1 MNVYEIITNKIIE
14 KLEAGFIP
22 WHKPWSGSA
31 SKNAPRNL
39 VTGKQYRGINVYLLS
54 MLGYSSPFFLTF
66 KQVSEKGGF
75 VRKGEQGHMV
85 VYYGTAEL
93 EDRETGDPKVV
104 PFLKYYKVFNVAQ
117 CEGLTVPVVDENV
130 DDKIFSPIEQA
141 DAIFNAMPQAPDV
154 RFGGNR
160 AYYSPSLDY
169 VQIPVKESFDT
180 PDAYYNTLFHE
191 LAHSTGHTDRL
202 ARKGVI
208 EASYFGSHEYSKEE
222 LVAEMTASFLSAE
235 AGIES
240 TFDNSVAYLQ
250 SWMRAL
256 KNDKTM
262 LIRSASLAQKAS
274 DFILSR
280 QAVAQTEPE
289 KLAA

>member
-1 MNVYEIITNKIIE
+1 MNVYEIITNKIVE

-31 SKNAPRNL
+31 SKNAPKNL
-39 VTGKQYRGINVYLLS
+39 ITGKQYRGVNVFLLS
-54 MLGYSSPFFLTF
+54 MLGYSSPYFLTF
-66 KQVSEKGGF
+66 KQVSEKGGS

-85 VYYGTAEL
+85 VYYGSAEV

-117 CEGLTVPVVDENV
+117 CEGLTVPVVDENAEEKEFLPV
-130 DDKIFSPIEQA
+130 DRAESIFE
-141 DAIFNAMPQAPDV
+141 AMPQRPDV

-169 VQIPVKESFDT
+169 VQMPVKESFDS

-240 TFDNSVAYLQ
+240 TLSNSVAYIQ

-262 LIRSASLAQKAS
+262 LVRSAGQAQKAS

-280 QAVAQTEPE
+280 HAVAQTEPE
-289 KLAA
+289 TLAA

>member
-1 MNVYEIITNKIIE
+1 
-14 KLEAGFIP
+14 
-22 WHKPWSGSA
+22 
-31 SKNAPRNL
+31 
-39 VTGKQYRGINVYLLS
+39 
-54 MLGYSSPFFLTF
+54 
-66 KQVSEKGGF
+66 
-75 VRKGEQGHMV
+75 MV

-117 CEGLTVPVVDENV
+117 CEGLTVPAIEEDTEEA
-130 DDKIFSPIEQA
+130 IFSPVDQA
-141 DAIFNAMPQAPDV
+141 EAIFNAMPQRPQV
-154 RFGGNR
+154 NYGGNR

-169 VQIPVKESFDT
+169 VQMPVKESFDS
-180 PDAYYNTLFHE
+180 PDTYYNTLFHE

-202 ARKGVI
+202 ARKGVT

-222 LVAEMTASFLSAE
+222 LVAEMAASFLSAE
-235 AGIES
+235 SGIES
-240 TFDNSVAYLQ
+240 TLENSVAYLQ

-262 LIRSASLAQKAS
+262 LVRAASMAQKAS

-280 QAVAQTEPE
+280 QATAQAEPD

>member
-1 MNVYEIITNKIIE
+1 MNVYEIITNKIVE

-54 MLGYSSPFFLTF
+54 MAGYSSPYFATF
-66 KQVSEKGGF
+66 KQISEKGGS
-75 VRKGEQGHMV
+75 VKKGEQGHMV

-104 PFLKYYKVFNVAQ
+104 PFLKYYKVFNVEQ
-117 CEGLTVPVVDENV
+117 CEGLTVPAIDESAE
-130 DDKIFSPIEQA
+130 DKVFSPIEQA
-141 DAIFNAMPQAPDV
+141 ESIFEAMPQCPDV

-169 VQIPVKESFDT
+169 VQMPVKESFDT

-191 LAHSTGHTDRL
+191 LAHSTGHSNRL
-202 ARKGVI
+202 ARKGVT

-235 AGIES
+235 AGIET
-240 TFDNSVAYLQ
+240 TFDNSVAYIQ
-250 SWMRAL
+250 SWLRAL

-262 LIRSASLAQKAS
+262 LVRAASMAQKAS

-280 QAVAQTEPE
+280 QAVAEPE

>member
-1 MNVYEIITNKIIE
+1 VK
-14 KLEAGFIP
+14 
-22 WHKPWSGSA
+22 
-31 SKNAPRNL
+31 
-39 VTGKQYRGINVYLLS
+39 
-54 MLGYSSPFFLTF
+54 
-66 KQVSEKGGF
+66 
-75 VRKGEQGHMV
+75 KGEQGHMV

-117 CEGLTVPVVDENV
+117 CEGLTVPVVDESAEEAEFLPV
-130 DDKIFSPIEQA
+130 DQA
-141 DAIFNAMPQAPDV
+141 EAIFNAMPQRPQV
-154 RFGGNR
+154 NFGGNR

-169 VQIPVKESFDT
+169 VQMPVKESFDS
-180 PDAYYNTLFHE
+180 PDTYYNTLFHE

-202 ARKGVI
+202 ARKGVT

-222 LVAEMTASFLSAE
+222 LVAEMAASFLSAE
-235 AGIES
+235 SGIES
-240 TFDNSVAYLQ
+240 TLENSVAYLQ

-262 LIRSASLAQKAS
+262 LVRAASMAQKAS

-280 QAVAQTEPE
+280 QATAQAEPD

>member
-1 MNVYEIITNKIIE
+1 MNVYEIITAKIVE

-31 SKNAPRNL
+31 AKNAPKNL
-39 VTGKQYRGINVYLLS
+39 ITGKQYRGVNVFLLS
-54 MLGYSSPFFLTF
+54 MAGYASPYFATF

-85 VYYGTAEL
+85 VYYGNAEV

-104 PFLKYYKVFNVAQ
+104 PFLKYYKVFNIQQ
-117 CEGLTVPVVDENV
+117 CEGLTVPFIDE
-130 DDKIFSPIEQA
+130 DAEETIFSPIETAQEII
-141 DAIFNAMPQAPDV
+141 DNMPQCPDV
-154 RFGGNR
+154 NFGGNR

-169 VQIPVKESFDT
+169 VQMPQKESFDT
-180 PDAYYNTLFHE
+180 PDSYYNTLFHE
-191 LAHSTGHTDRL
+191 LAHSTGHANRL

-240 TFDNSVAYLQ
+240 TFENSVAYLQ

-262 LIRSASLAQKAS
+262 LVRAASLAQKAS

-280 QAVAQTEPE
+280 QAAAVAEPD

>member
-31 SKNAPRNL
+31 STNAPRNL
-39 VTGKQYRGINVYLLS
+39 ITGKQYRGINVYLLS
-54 MLGYSSPFFLTF
+54 MLGYSSPYFATF
-66 KQVSEKGGF
+66 KQISEKGGS

-85 VYYGTAEL
+85 VYYGNAEV

-104 PFLKYYKVFNVAQ
+104 PFLKYYKVFNVQQ
-117 CEGLTVPVVDENV
+117 CEGLTVQATDEDAEEAEFLPVDRAE
-130 DDKIFSPIEQA
+130 
-141 DAIFNAMPQAPDV
+141 AIFEAMPQCPDV

-169 VQIPVKESFDT
+169 VQMPVKESFDT

-202 ARKGVI
+202 ARKGVT

-235 AGIES
+235 AGIET
-240 TFDNSVAYLQ
+240 TFNNSVAYIQ

-262 LIRSASLAQKAS
+262 LVRAASMAQNAS

-280 QAVAQTEPE
+280 QAVAEPE